1 MGSRDRRGWGRQGKG
16 SYRELRRG
24 RGVKVEGTEWILELL
39 GLESCWKVGVVER
52 QALSP
57 LSVLRLFFK

>member
-1 MGSRDRRGWGRQGKG
+1 MGA
-16 SYRELRRG
+16 
-24 RGVKVEGTEWILELL
+24 KVEGTEWILELL

-52 QALSP
+52 QVLSP